1 MKLYEAMFVVNY
13 NAAKESF
20 EKVEAE
26 CFSCIT
32 RHGGEVVNSIKWD
45 DRRLAYEIKKQK
57 RATYILVH
65 FKAPGESVSRIERQC
80 KLSEDILR
88 VLITV
93 DEDGEE
99 VSTFTPVRDERHEQN
114 PKNDSDKNDDS
125 EKSASEDS
133 AEKSDDSDDGNE
145 ESAEEEVEA
154 DAETKAEA

>member
-1 MKLYEAMFVVNY
+1 MKLYEAMFVVSY

-57 RATYILVH
+57 RATYVLVH
-65 FKAPGESVSRIERQC
+65 FNAPGEAISRIERQC
-80 KLSEDILR
+80 QLSEDILR
-88 VLITV
+88 ALITI

-99 VSTFTPVRDERHEQN
+99 VATFTPIRDEHRERGPQH
-114 PKNDSDKNDDS
+114 DSKKSDDGEGKVEESSDDS
-125 EKSASEDS
+125 NDE
-133 AEKSDDSDDGNE
+133 SDDSDD
-145 ESAEEEVEA
+145 SEEEKVEA
-154 DAETKAEA
+154 DTEAKADA